1 MMSEP
6 GSFAHHTLT
15 QRWPAVVRRM
25 MAENSFSAE
34 ITADLESLVQE
45 LGAGQIRHIQD
56 GAFDGADWRRYLAPL
71 IGLSWLDL
79 PWFFAEVYFYRR
91 ILEAACYFQPGPW
104 QGLDPFWRQKQASLE
119 NAMPDV
125 RSLFNRHLT
134 RHPDG
139 NLLLELLYG
148 GLWGN
153 GADLSLRPEATAAGV
168 QSDVRAS
175 TGQSRI
181 LVDDSLLLLERL
193 AQQSHTGIPVRI
205 DLIADNAGF
214 ELISDLLL
222 VDGLLMQPAAQ
233 KICLH
238 LKAHPT
244 FVSDATIA
252 DVQHTLKVLAADSAC
267 RPLVERLNGYLDSG
281 QLQLDANIFWTAP
294 LAFWQMPL
302 PMQSELAQADLAIIK
317 GDANYRR
324 LLGDCQW
331 AFTTPFADIVCYF
344 PTALVALRTLKSEIV
359 TGLQPDQIKTVS
371 QQDPT
376 WLTNGRWGLIQMSV

>member
-6 GSFAHHTLT
+6 GSFAHLTLT
-15 QRWPAVVRRM
+15 QRWPAVVRRII
-25 MAENSFSAE
+25 AENSFSAE

-45 LGAGQIRHIQD
+45 LGEGQIRYIQD
-56 GAFDGADWRRYLAPL
+56 AAFDAADWQRYLEPL
-71 IGLSWLDL
+71 IGIPWLDV

-91 ILEAACYFQPGPW
+91 ILEATRYFQPGEW
-104 QGLDPFWRQKQASLE
+104 QGVDPFWQQKQSSLE
-119 NAMPDV
+119 SAMPDV
-125 RSLFNRHLT
+125 RSLSTRHLT
-134 RHPDG
+134 VPPSG
-139 NLLLELLYG
+139 SLLLELLYG

-181 LVDDSLLLLERL
+181 LVDDSRLLLACLT
-193 AQQSHTGIPVRI
+193 QQANAGIPTRI

-214 ELISDLLL
+214 ELVCDLLL
-222 VDGLLMQPAAQ
+222 VDGLLTQPMTQ

-252 DVQHTLKVLAADSAC
+252 DVDYTLKVLAADSAC
-267 RPLVERLNGYLDSG
+267 RPFAERLNGYLDSG
-281 QLQLDANIFWTAP
+281 RLQLDANAFWTAP
-294 LAFWQMPL
+294 LAFWQMPI
-302 PMQSELAQADLAIIK
+302 PMQTELAQADLAIVK

-324 LLGDCQW
+324 LLGDCHW
-331 AFTTPFADIVCYF
+331 SFTTSFADIVCYF

-359 TGLQPDQIKTVS
+359 AGLESDQIKVVS

-376 WLTNGRWGLIQMSV
+376 WLTNGRWGLIQVSV